1 MRLVIL
7 CIVLYW
13 SAPSFGQTFLIHY
26 TIKDSWVEK
35 QLPDSIF
42 SNAIS
47 AKKYI
52 AALQNKNIENGFL
65 LSSFVSLPASKD
77 STLQVIVY
85 SGPKF
90 QTVTLHIDSNE
101 QSFLKKKSVFHS
113 DIKFRP
119 KALKNYLTLV
129 RDSYLNNG
137 YPFVSVEIVQPKITE
152 TYNLVGE
159 LKINRGDYYTWGNI
173 IIKGDSSISGALI
186 QNITGIK
193 SNKSYNESLINE
205 LEKEFST
212 YSYLEQVRKPEFL
225 YTKKGVDVYFYI
237 KSKPNSS
244 VNGAIG
250 IQQNPV
256 TLKASL
262 TGQIQLKLQNGLKKG
277 ELIDLNW
284 RSIQPGT
291 QNLSFIGNL
300 PFLFKSR
307 FGLDGKFGLYKRDSS
322 FLEIKSSF
330 GISYQL
336 KNNFYLKGIYSFNS
350 SDILSSAIN
359 SQLNSTKSNL
369 YGISIYRK
377 AVDYIPNPS
386 KGTIIV
392 VDLAIGSRKTSSN
405 PLNNSSV
412 RGGLMIERYNK
423 ITKRQVI
430 KLGFYSD
437 WMFNEKTY
445 ANERIRFGGLNS
457 LRGFNEEEL
466 YATSMLTGLVEYR
479 FLLDKNSNVFAFYN
493 QSWYEDNS
501 VGIYRNDSP
510 LGFGTGFSFG
520 TKLGIFSITYA
531 LGKQF
536 QNTVQFNQGKIH
548 IGYVAYF

>member
-1 MRLVIL
+1 
-7 CIVLYW
+7 VLYW
-13 SAPSFGQTFLIHY
+13 SVHSFGQTILVHY
-26 TIKDSWVEK
+26 SFKDAWIEK
-35 QLPDSIF
+35 QLPDSVF
-42 SNAIS
+42 SSAIS
-47 AKKYI
+47 AKKYMATI
-52 AALQNKNIENGFL
+52 QNKNIENGFL
-65 LSSFVSLPASKD
+65 LSSFVTLAASKD
-77 STLQVIVY
+77 SILHVVVY
-85 SGPKF
+85 TGPKF
-90 QTVTLHIDSNE
+90 ETVTLTVDSNE
-101 QSFLKKKSVFHS
+101 QSFLKKKGVFHS
-113 DIKFRP
+113 EIKFRP
-119 KALKNYLTLV
+119 KALKNYMTLV

-137 YPFVSVEIVQPKITE
+137 YPFVSVELVHSRITE
-152 TYNLVGE
+152 NNNLFGE

-173 IIKGDSSISGALI
+173 IVKGDSSISGALI

-193 SNKSYNESLINE
+193 TNKVYNESLINQ
-205 LEKEFST
+205 LDKEFSS
-212 YSYLEQVRKPEFL
+212 YSYLEQVKKPEFL
-225 YTKKGVDVYFYI
+225 YTTKEVDVYFYM
-237 KSKPNSS
+237 KTKPNSS

-300 PFLFKSR
+300 PFLFKSK
-307 FGLDGKFGLYKRDSS
+307 FGIDGKFTLYKRDST
-322 FLEIKSSF
+322 FLEIKSSL

-350 SDILSSAIN
+350 SDILSTTFN

-377 AVDYIPNPS
+377 AVDYLPNPT
-386 KGTIIV
+386 KGILFS
-392 VDLAIGSRKTSSN
+392 VDFAIGNRKTSTN
-405 PLNNSSV
+405 PLNNSSS
-412 RGGLMIERYNK
+412 RGGLMVERYNK

-430 KLGFYSD
+430 KLGFYSE
-437 WMFNEKTY
+437 WLFNDQTY

-466 YATSMLTGLVEYR
+466 YATSMFSGLVEYR
-479 FLLDKNSNVFAFYN
+479 FLLDKNSNVFVFYN

-510 LGFGTGFSFG
+510 FGFGTGFSFG